1 MPELPEVEVT
11 ARHLGA
17 ALRGATLRSSQF
29 SGKRLR
35 HPFPRQAMAS
45 LVGQRLNQVSRRA
58 KYLLLAFDNG
68 WLAVHL
74 GMSGVMQCC
83 DPATPPRLHD
93 HVRLSFRLDSG
104 NMMDVVFHDPRRFGS
119 FQWID
124 YAELG
129 DTRDLGELLGESARG
144 IEPFDPAFDG
154 DFLYQQSRGK
164 TTPIKHWLM
173 SGQTVVGVGNIYA
186 CEALF
191 ESGIHPARAADS
203 IARPRYQSLATAIRR
218 ILAAAIASG
227 GSTISD
233 FLGPDGQAGR
243 YGGSHQV
250 YDHEGAPC
258 PRCISLGNSK
268 AKIRRMIQQQRST
281 FYCCVCQR

>member
-11 ARHLGA
+11 AQHLAAAVEGA
-17 ALRGATLRSSQF
+17 RLVSTQF

-35 HPFPRQAMAS
+35 HPFPRQAMAA
-45 LVGQRLNQVSRRA
+45 LAGHPLRRVGRRA
-58 KYLLLAFDNG
+58 KYLLLEFDTG
-68 WLAVHL
+68 WVAVHL

-83 DPATPPRLHD
+83 DPKTAPRLHD
-93 HVRLSFRLDSG
+93 HVRLAFQRIDGPSI
-104 NMMDVVFHDPRRFGS
+104 DVVFHDPRRFGS
-119 FQWID
+119 FQWIGRSD
-124 YAELG
+124 IDKTA
-129 DTRDLGELLGESARG
+129 DLGEKLGESARG

-154 DFLYQQSRGK
+154 GFLYRASRGK

-191 ESGIHPARAADS
+191 ESGIHPGRAAGS
-203 IARPRYQSLATAIRR
+203 ISGARYAALAAAIRR
-218 ILAAAIASG
+218 ILSAAIASG

-243 YGGSHQV
+243 YGQSHQV

-258 PRCISLGNSK
+258 PRCATAGRPQ
-268 AKIRRMIQQQRST
+268 ATIRRMVQQQRST

>member
-11 ARHLGA
+11 AQHLGA
-17 ALRGATLRSSQF
+17 VVQGATLLSAHF

-35 HPFPRQAMAS
+35 HPFPRQALAG
-45 LVGQRLNQVSRRA
+45 LAGQTLRRVGRRA
-58 KYLLLAFDNG
+58 KYLLLEFDPG
-68 WLAVHL
+68 CVAVHL

-83 DPATPPRLHD
+83 DPQTPPQLHD
-93 HVRLSFRLDSG
+93 HVRLLFRLPSG
-104 NMMDVVFHDPRRFGS
+104 RRQDVVFHDPRRFGS

-124 YAELG
+124 RAGLSQADDIG
-129 DTRDLGELLGESARG
+129 QHLGESARG
-144 IEPFDPAFDG
+144 MEPFDPAFDG
-154 DFLYQQSRGK
+154 DFLYRQSRGK

-191 ESGIHPARAADS
+191 ESGIHPSRAAGS
-203 IARPRYQSLATAIRR
+203 ISKVRYQTLAIAIRR

-233 FLGPDGQAGR
+233 FLGADGQAGR
-243 YGGSHQV
+243 YGQSHQV
-250 YDHEGAPC
+250 YDHEGDPC
-258 PRCISLGNSK
+258 PRCSQIGK
-268 AKIRRMIQQQRST
+268 AHVRIRRMVQQQRST
-281 FYCCVCQR
+281 FYCYVCQH